1 MKKLILS
8 IVFIITVISVI
19 TLLVTNNN
27 NQNFLEKEGLDGL
40 TTVQMVEKLE
50 AKTIDP
56 NNYNASITA
65 TQLSIY
71 TSIKTYTFDVPDDLF
86 YLSIAPYINQTHPCG
101 THSLVTCRGEL
112 KNTTFYVLIKDELD
126 NIIFDQEITSGSN
139 GFAGLWL
146 PRNMTGTIYVEYNNF
161 SATTD
166 IETYDSSNTCLT
178 TLKLN
183 S

>member
-1 MKKLILS
+1 MRKLILS
-8 IVFIITVISVI
+8 IVLIIAVISAI
-19 TLLVTNNN
+19 TLLVTNNSN
-27 NQNFLEKEGLDGL
+27 KTFLEKEGLEGL

-71 TSIKTYTFDVPDDLF
+71 TSVKTYTFDVPDDLF

-112 KNTTFYVLIKDELD
+112 KNTTFYVLIKDDLD
-126 NIIFDQEITSGSN
+126 NIIVDQVVTSENN

-161 SATTD
+161 SATSE
-166 IETYDSSNTCLT
+166 IETFNDSNTCLT
-178 TLKLN
+178 TLKLTT
-183 S
+183 